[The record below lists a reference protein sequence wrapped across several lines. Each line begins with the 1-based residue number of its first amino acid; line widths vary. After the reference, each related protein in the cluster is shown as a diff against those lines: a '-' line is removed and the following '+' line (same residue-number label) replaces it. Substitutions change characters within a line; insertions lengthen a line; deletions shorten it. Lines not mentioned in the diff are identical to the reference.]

1 MAVELLANLAASTLS
16 ADITSTSATTL
27 TVTSATGFP
36 AAATGTSQFRILIG
50 TEIMIVTNVSGTTF
64 TVTRG
69 AESTTAATHSSGDP
83 VTHVVTA
90 GVFQAMFGGGTAG
103 QAWTK
108 TGSADYAASWTT
120 PGWGGGAYFLNDE
133 TIRDRAVAALAT
145 NKAFIDSAK
154 PGTAAAQ
161 ASAAYDQTKALT
173 RQVNGLIRLV
183 LGRLDGTD

>member
-103 QAWTK
+103 QA
-108 TGSADYAASWTT
+108 
-120 PGWGGGAYFLNDE
+120 LDE
-133 TIRDRAVAALAT
+133 DR
-145 NKAFIDSAK
+145 
-154 PGTAAAQ
+154 
-161 ASAAYDQTKALT
+161 
-173 RQVNGLIRLV
+173 
-183 LGRLDGTD
+183 

>member
-1 MAVELLANLAASTLS
+1 MAVELLANLAASALS

-36 AAATGTSQFRILIG
+36 AAVTGTSQFRILIG

-103 QAWTK
+103 QVLGK
-108 TGSADYAASWTT
+108 TGSADYAQAWS
-120 PGWGGGAYFLNDE
+120 D
-133 TIRDRAVAALAT
+133 IDRDSDR
-145 NKAFIDSAK
+145 
-154 PGTAAAQ
+154 
-161 ASAAYDQTKALT
+161 
-173 RQVNGLIRLV
+173 
-183 LGRLDGTD
+183 GRRRNRRCGRHR